1 MGLRIIF
8 ELNDNDLE
16 HFRNIMKRAQAA
28 ARNVSEG
35 EQIIAAAQAQLNE
48 LRGSS
53 VPAFIEQRLD
63 RLETMINMAGDD
75 GWGLEKDDRQHV
87 LGALAYFSE
96 SEDLSPDDIPGIGF
110 LDDAIMIELVVR
122 ELKHE
127 IEAYEDY
134 CTYRQAE
141 ATRRGENADGLGRVD
156 WLEDKR
162 LQLHSRMR
170 RRRGA
175 TNTGRTRRTSRSSSS
190 GRGSSF
196 SLW

>member
-1 MGLRIIF
+1 MSLRIIF
-8 ELNDNDLE
+8 ELSDNDLE
-16 HFRNIMKRAQAA
+16 HFRAIMKRAQAA
-28 ARNVSEG
+28 ARNVAEG
-35 EQIIAAAQAQLNE
+35 ETIIAAARAQLE
-48 LRGSS
+48 TLSS
-53 VPAFIEQRLD
+53 GAVPAFIEQRLEK
-63 RLETMINMAGDD
+63 LEIMIDMAADES
-75 GWGLEKDDRQHV
+75 WGLEKEDRQRV

-96 SEDLSPDDIPGIGF
+96 SEDLIPDDIPGIGF

-127 IEAYEDY
+127 IEAYEDFR
-134 CTYRQAE
+134 TFRAAE
-141 ATRRGENADGLGRVD
+141 ATRRGERADGLGRVD

-170 RRRGA
+170 RRRSA
-175 TNTGRTRRTSRSSSS
+175 TPSSRTRRSSRGGS